1 MHHFVVRQR
10 QHEVFGKGV
19 EQTEGQL
26 VVVVTT
32 MDRVVRHVIEHVVH
46 PAHVPFVVEAQPPH
60 FRRTADRRPGG
71 GFLGVGRGARAFLPE
86 HLVHPAQEVYRF
98 EVFTPPVDVGN
109 PLTGLAAVVAVEH
122 RGHGIDAQTI
132 DTVVLDPEQRI
143 ADQIVEHLAATEVV
157 DQRAPVL
164 VHAFTRVGVLVERLT
179 VETAQPV
186 RIGREVRWHP
196 VNDHFQSGLM
206 AGVDEIAAALR
217 RTETGRRCIQA
228 QRLIAPGTVKGVFGD
243 RQQFDV
249 REAQI
254 GNVGDQRFLE
264 PLPVRE
270 AFVFTPPGTQMH
282 LVDRHRRT
290 QLVTGHAGPA
300 RRNLRELADHRGGCR
315 TQLGSKAVGVG
326 LLRQEIT
333 LARTDFVL
341 VAGSHPDARNE
352 NLPDTALATQAHR
365 MTATIPGVEITD
377 DADPLRIGR
386 PHGKGHALDTVDL
399 AQMRAEPLV
408 RPQVRAFGEQPD
420 VEFAEHRREAVG
432 ILDLLN
438 ASRPGDAQ
446 PVVEQLVASEDR
458 GLEKAGMITQTGD
471 LAFGKF
477 DENLARIRINHMNR
491 RCTGLYA
498 AQPQTLF
505 GVGMQSQYGKRVA
518 VFATA
523 QRQNFSFIQ
532 HISLSSVRIPC
543 SRCRSH
549 IHGWCGR
556 TRSCPCRQR

>member
-1 MHHFVVRQR
+1 M
-10 QHEVFGKGV
+10 
-19 EQTEGQL
+19 
-26 VVVVTT
+26 
-32 MDRVVRHVIEHVVH
+32 
-46 PAHVPFVVEAQPPH
+46 
-60 FRRTADRRPGG
+60 
-71 GFLGVGRGARAFLPE
+71 
-86 HLVHPAQEVYRF
+86 YRF

-132 DTVVLDPEQRI
+132 DAVVLDPEQRV

-282 LVDRHRRT
+282 LVDRHRRA
-290 QLVTGHAGPA
+290 QLVTGHAG
-300 RRNLRELADHRGGCR
+300 
-315 TQLGSKAVGVG
+315 
-326 LLRQEIT
+326 
-333 LARTDFVL
+333 
-341 VAGSHPDARNE
+341 
-352 NLPDTALATQAHR
+352 TA
-365 MTATIPGVEITD
+365 
-377 DADPLRIGR
+377 
-386 PHGKGHALDTVDL
+386 
-399 AQMRAEPLV
+399 
-408 RPQVRAFGEQPD
+408 
-420 VEFAEHRREAVG
+420 
-432 ILDLLN
+432 
-438 ASRPGDAQ
+438 
-446 PVVEQLVASEDR
+446 
-458 GLEKAGMITQTGD
+458 
-471 LAFGKF
+471 
-477 DENLARIRINHMNR
+477 
-491 RCTGLYA
+491 
-498 AQPQTLF
+498 
-505 GVGMQSQYGKRVA
+505 
-518 VFATA
+518 
-523 QRQNFSFIQ
+523 
-532 HISLSSVRIPC
+532 
-543 SRCRSH
+543 
-549 IHGWCGR
+549 
-556 TRSCPCRQR
+556 